1 MPVYYF
7 IFGWTVLWG
16 IIGNITAKPVALDDG
31 KYRFKVNLFVA
42 IIAFSA
48 VTVFAA
54 LRSGVADTA
63 AYIKMF
69 EEYPVGFSEIGSLL
83 ADSDSPGFILFSVF
97 IKTYISTDYT
107 VWFSIIALI
116 SGICIMIGFYQYSF
130 NFALSAFLF
139 RASCNFIGMFNGI
152 RQ

>member
-69 EEYPVGFSEIGSLL
+69 EEYPVGFS
-83 ADSDSPGFILFSVF
+83 
-97 IKTYISTDYT
+97 
-107 VWFSIIALI
+107 
-116 SGICIMIGFYQYSF
+116 
-130 NFALSAFLF
+130 
-139 RASCNFIGMFNGI
+139 
-152 RQ
+152 